1 MVVQVHYFGV
11 LQDQAGCAS
20 ERFTTQADTTY
31 ELLKELQNKG
41 RIVVSEKI
49 LRVALN
55 DEFCNWSK
63 PLSDGD
69 NVAFMPPM
77 AGG

>member
-1 MVVQVHYFGV
+1 MHYFGA

-20 ERFTTQADTTY
+20 ERFTTQAGTTH
-31 ELLKELQNKG
+31 ELLKELQSKG
-41 RIVVSEKI
+41 RIAVSEKI

-55 DEFCNWSK
+55 DEFCNWSNA
-63 PLSDGD
+63 LSDGD
-69 NVAFMPPM
+69 NIAFMPPM